1 MGHLAFAAAIEALV
15 SNALSRR
22 YINDLSDNP
31 EVKSEDTQPVRIW
44 SHWLAVAQ
52 SLRRPSFLRPCN
64 GKG

>member
-15 SNALSRR
+15 SSALSRR

-31 EVKSEDTQPVRIW
+31 KVESEERQPVRIW

-52 SLRRPSFLRPCN
+52 SLRRPSFLRPCD
-64 GKG
+64 GKS